1 MTPGSPWQL
10 LVALLR
16 PHWRVLLL
24 LGGALAAASA
34 LPLAGPQLLRAFIDT
49 AEADGALTVL
59 LGLAGGYVLLGVA
72 GQAASVGTAYVAT
85 RVAWTATNG
94 LRERTARHVLA
105 LDLGF
110 HGATSPGTL
119 VERTDG
125 DATAITEFF
134 TSVVVRS
141 TGAALT
147 LLGAVALVAREDWR
161 VGVGMALLVALA
173 VAVLGRLRDRAV
185 PATTAERAAYAEVV
199 GLVEEQLDGAED
211 LRALGAADY
220 ALARHDAR
228 SATHLD
234 AAVRAETAAAGVWMG
249 VMGFVGIGGA
259 AMLLA
264 GWALERAEVITLG
277 TAFLLFQYTQVL
289 RRPLEVLASQLQEVQ
304 RAGAGATR
312 IGRLLAETPAV
323 GGSGRAPLPGG
334 PLALALHDVD
344 FAYDA
349 AAVDAGRRVLS
360 SVTLGLAP
368 GETVGLVGRTGSGKT
383 TLARLALR
391 LVDPTA
397 GRVTLGGVDLREVDD
412 AALRRRVAVVTQDVQ
427 LLAAPVR
434 DNLTVLGSAPA
445 DDARLRAVL
454 DEVGL
459 GSWLAALPD
468 GLDTVL
474 APPHGLSAGEAQL
487 LGLARTFLRD
497 PGLVV
502 LDEASSRA
510 DPATAARLEVALDR
524 LLAGRTT
531 LVIAHRLRAVERAD
545 RIVVLE
551 EGRVVEQGH
560 RATLAADGASRFHRL
575 LALETE
581 GAGKAGR

>member
-24 LGGALAAASA
+24 LGVALAAASA

-49 AEADGALTVL
+49 AAGDGALAVL

-72 GQAASVGTAYVAT
+72 GQAASVGTAAVAT

-161 VGVGMALLVALA
+161 VGVGMALFVALA
-173 VAVLGRLRDRAV
+173 VAVLARLRDRAV

-228 SATHLD
+228 SATHLG

-249 VMGFVGIGGA
+249 VMGFVGVGGA

-264 GWALERAEVITLG
+264 GWALERAEAITLG
-277 TAFLLFQYTQVL
+277 TVFLLFQYTQVL

-304 RAGAGATR
+304 RAGAGAAR
-312 IGRLLAETPAV
+312 IGRLLAETPALSA
-323 GGSGRAPLPGG
+323 SGTTPLPGG

-360 SVTLGLAP
+360 SVSLDLAA

-397 GRVTLGGVDLREVDD
+397 GRVTLGGVDVREVDP
-412 AALRRRVAVVTQDVQ
+412 AELRRRVAVVTQDVQ

-445 DDARLRAVL
+445 DDARLRTVL

-459 GSWLAALPD
+459 GPWLAALPD

-487 LGLARTFLRD
+487 LGLARAFLRD

-551 EGRVVEQGH
+551 AGRVVEQGD
-560 RATLAADGASRFHRL
+560 RATLAADAASRFHRL

-581 GAGKAGR
+581 AAGRAER